1 MGIDIEKISKLTGFV
16 DKLIQ
21 IKEIEYSLNEEIV
34 EDLINQ
40 AISISGA
47 VYSQEEKEAAK
58 RDITWKYQIY
68 AAPGQSILEDYD
80 QDNWYDDRK
89 AEIEPKFWT
98 RYKNYLI
105 DTKHFSP
112 NVVSTLGEDTLDQKL
127 MNYILDPKAEYP
139 HPVLRRGLIIG
150 DVQSGKTSTYIGF
163 ICKAADAGYKVFI
176 LLTGTIESL
185 RKQTQERVEEGFIG
199 IDMSANTTGG
209 KRVGVGLDNKPIHA
223 MAMTSRASDFKG
235 DNDKIAVSLA
245 GNNDAVVFVIKKNT
259 TTLTKLT
266 NWLVTLNADPVT
278 KKIDMPML
286 MIDDEADNASINTSA
301 SKEDPTKIN
310 KLIRELANVFT
321 KSNYVGFTATPFAN
335 VFIDPETTEKM
346 ETQDLFPENFIV
358 ALPTPSNYIG
368 PNRIF
373 AEDGEYHSQLVYI
386 TDAGREEEDGYPFYF
401 KHKKE
406 WEDQLPDSLTDSI
419 YTFYLANAIR
429 DLRGDFKEHRSMLIN
444 ISRFVKVQKYI
455 KGEVESIHS
464 TAYRSI
470 KYNLS
475 HDFDESI
482 KDPVIKRLYQMWQK
496 HYENCEFTWD
506 QVVDA
511 IFPSIE
517 NIQIKIVNSSKN
529 SEKLEYPKNE
539 SLRVIAIGG
548 LALSRGLT
556 LEGLIVSYFYRN
568 TCTYD
573 VLMQMGRWFGYR
585 KNYDDLFRIWTH
597 KSSARWYAEIAEAT
611 EKLKDDMRLM
621 RDLGQRPRD
630 FGIRVRNNS
639 AELSITAYN
648 KMRNATDEYEFSS
661 YFGGIV
667 ETPYLHLNTAAH
679 KNNYEAVTIL
689 VDQSIAEGFVFERQ
703 SNVGPKGHYIISDI
717 PKVRIIE
724 LIRKLRISRFSSN
737 FDPKQI
743 ADFLENCSDSSIDL
757 FDMAFMEGSP
767 TQDEK
772 LIVNLHGNAIPKV
785 LRKNCILDKD
795 TDRLGIGQRGKL
807 GGPGDGKTGIVDFN
821 GFSANDIVEEAKQQY
836 RIEYKRV
843 HGFEFTSEKTY
854 PSDTWFKFVKNRKPI
869 LLVYFIDVGIDNE
882 ESNQIKQIN
891 KFRDEMKGI
900 PAVGFA
906 LGLPQNEDAAR
917 ISGTRYKANKVY
929 NWFEQ
934 EEILAEAG
942 EEE

>member
-1 MGIDIEKISKLTGFV
+1 MSIDLEKVSKLTGFV

-21 IKEIEYSLNEEIV
+21 IKDMETVLDESVIGDMIE
-34 EDLINQ
+34 Q
-40 AISISGA
+40 AIMISGA
-47 VYSQEEKEAAK
+47 SYTDEEKEAAK
-58 RDITWKYQIY
+58 RDITWKYQIF
-68 AAPGQSILEDYD
+68 ANPGQSILEDYE

-112 NVVSTLGEDTLDQKL
+112 NIVSTLGEDTLDQKL
-127 MNYILDPKAEYP
+127 MNYILDPKADYP

-209 KRVGVGLDNKPIHA
+209 KRVGVGLDNKPIYA

-235 DNDKIAVSLA
+235 NNDKIAVSLA

-259 TTLTKLT
+259 NTLTKLT

-310 KLIRELANVFT
+310 KLIRKLANVFT

-373 AEDGEYHSQLVYI
+373 VEDGEYHSQLVYI

-406 WEDQLPDSLTDSI
+406 WEDELPDSLTDSI

-429 DLRGDFKEHRSMLIN
+429 DLRGDYKEHRSMLIN
-444 ISRFVKVQKYI
+444 ISRFVKVQKYT
-455 KGEVESIHS
+455 KCEVESIHG

-475 HDFDESI
+475 HDFEESMR
-482 KDPVIKRLYQMWQK
+482 DPVIKRLYRMWEK
-496 HYENCEFTWD
+496 HYAGCEFTWD
-506 QVVDA
+506 QIVDA
-511 IFPSIE
+511 IFASIE
-517 NIQIKIVNSSKN
+517 NLQIKIVNSSRS

-597 KSSARWYAEIAEAT
+597 KSSASWYAEIAAAT
-611 EKLKDDMRLM
+611 DKLKDDMTLM

-648 KMRNATDEYEFSS
+648 KMRNAIDEYEFSS

-667 ETPYLHLNTAAH
+667 ETPYLFLNTAAH
-679 KNNYEAVTIL
+679 KNNYAAVQQL
-689 VDQSIAEGFVFERQ
+689 VKDAMYNGATFERQ
-703 SNVGPKGHYIISDI
+703 KNTGPKGHYIIQDV
-717 PKVRIIE
+717 PKAWIVD

-737 FDPKQI
+737 FDTKQI
-743 ADFLENCSDSSIDL
+743 ADFLENCSDKSIDL
-757 FDMAFMEGSP
+757 FDIAFMEGAP
-767 TQDEK
+767 TTESDK
-772 LIVNLHGNAIPKV
+772 IVIFEGISIPKV
-785 LRKNCILDKD
+785 LRTNCILDKD

-807 GGPGDGKTGIVDFN
+807 GGTGDGRTGVIDFN
-821 GFSANDIVEEAKQQY
+821 GLEAEQIIEKAKEKY
-836 RIEYKRV
+836 RQEYKRT
-843 HGFEFTSEKTY
+843 HGYEFKSGKTY
-854 PSDTWFKFVKNRKPI
+854 PSDTWFKFIKDRKPI
-869 LLVYFIDVGIDNE
+869 LLVYFIDVGIDAE
-882 ESNQIKQIN
+882 ESNQKRQID
-891 KFRDEMKGI
+891 KFREEMNGI

-934 EEILAEAG
+934 EEILAEAC